1 MLTQRK
7 RQTGTS
13 NLRLFN
19 QQPLHGRHIRS
30 RDGSA
35 TNYSRFDYLQPSAIQ
50 LLHVI

>member
-1 MLTQRK
+1 MHAQRQ

-13 NLRLFN
+13 SLRLLN
-19 QQPLHGRHIRS
+19 QQPLHGHYIRS

-50 LLHVI
+50 LLRAI